1 MEGAGEDD
9 MGVGVGEMKNG
20 EWRIENG
27 KWKVENGKFLLPI
40 IITRRIGSDSTFLN
54 HNKK

>member
-1 MEGAGEDD
+1 

-27 KWKVENGKFLLPI
+27 KWKVENGKFFLPI

>member
-1 MEGAGEDD
+1 

-27 KWKVENGKFLLPI
+27 KWKMESGEWKILV
-40 IITRRIGSDSTFLN
+40 TDN
-54 HNKK
+54 HNPAYR

>member
-1 MEGAGEDD
+1 

-40 IITRRIGSDSTFLN
+40 IITRRIGSDSGL
-54 HNKK
+54 